1 MYFFFFLLL
10 LALKQATQDIVGV
23 VVPYGIGGSLPLIR
37 SLKDQGFD
45 VQIAGY
51 GLSNKYHGD
60 NESAKLSHM
69 KNATKI
75 ISKIVHIL
83 ENGV

>member
-1 MYFFFFLLL
+1 MGNV
-10 LALKQATQDIVGV
+10 I
-23 VVPYGIGGSLPLIR
+23 PYGIGGSLPLIR

-51 GLSNKYHGD
+51 GLSHKYHGD

-69 KNATKI
+69 KNAVKI
-75 ISKIVHIL
+75 ISKIIRIL
-83 ENGV
+83 EEKQ